1 MHAGC
6 RHIEWWHHQRWKD
19 LCWDAI
25 TLCSI
30 IRSQRVLVIGG
41 RYNNMGSDRWTGR
54 VQNDIADYAAVW
66 SKDTLGKDISLQ
78 KYQYG

>member
-1 MHAGC
+1 
-6 RHIEWWHHQRWKD
+6 
-19 LCWDAI
+19 
-25 TLCSI
+25 
-30 IRSQRVLVIGG
+30 
-41 RYNNMGSDRWTGR
+41 MGSDRWTGR